1 VTRTEETSV
10 DSLIKHIVNSNKNH
24 TEYMKLKRRANKL
37 PQQEKKDI
45 ENEFKTLLDKLKVLI
60 L

>member
-1 VTRTEETSV
+1 VSKTEKIKV
-10 DSLIKHIVNSNKNH
+10 DTLIKHLVNSNKNH